1 MPGIRTEIT
10 EITTGL
16 AMLGYQSVTRALE
29 VRPRH
34 ITHVDETVFDRL
46 EQAWTSGRYRAD
58 FDAAWSNGTV
68 FARSPLGLRGRPPWT
83 LEWKGHHRPASKSI
97 ETIPADLRV
106 DHVYL
111 VSCKYGSQILHNAG
125 PAALIDHG
133 LASTGPVAR
142 SDWFDAI
149 SPEAFRAV
157 WRPFFDEVG
166 LPSSATPNSL
176 TTGDREI
183 IKAALATN
191 ALDTDTDSY
200 REFVRDVSI
209 RSADRW
215 RRRVHTRAQRTELY
229 WRLLR
234 MQAAPYYVL
243 GATRASEPMR
253 YRVGTPWDF
262 SQRFD
267 ISALDITPG
276 HRGQPS
282 VDWTV
287 HVTGTDG
294 SAHRVEGHVEIRWSH
309 GKLTGSPEA
318 KVYLDTPPAHVPGYD
333 ELSPPTDRLERRGPG
348 VFRSPPDVGS

>member
-16 AMLGYQSVTRALE
+16 AMLGYQDITRALE

-34 ITHVDETVFDRL
+34 ITHVDEAVFDRL
-46 EQAWTSGRYRAD
+46 EEAWTSERYRSD
-58 FDAAWSNGTV
+58 FEAAWSNGSV

-111 VSCKYGSQILHNAG
+111 ISCKYGSQILHNAG
-125 PAALIDHG
+125 PAALFDHC

-142 SDWFDAI
+142 SNWFETI
-149 SPEAFRAV
+149 SPDAFREV
-157 WRPFFDEVG
+157 WRPYFDDLG
-166 LPSSATPNSL
+166 LPATTTPSTL
-176 TTGDREI
+176 TSGDRENL
-183 IKAALATN
+183 KAALTTD
-191 ALDTDTDSY
+191 ALDTESDVY

-215 RRRVHTRAQRTELY
+215 RRRVRSSSERAEMY

-243 GATRASEPMR
+243 GATRAAEPLR

-262 SQRFD
+262 AQRYT
-267 ISALDITPG
+267 IAELDIAPG

-282 VDWTV
+282 VDWTARM
-287 HVTGTDG
+287 TDFEG
-294 SAHRVEGHVEIRWSH
+294 RSHRVDGHVEVRWSH

-318 KVYLDTPPAHVPGYD
+318 KVYLDTPPPDVPGYD
-333 ELSPPTDRLERRGPG
+333 DLSTTDEIDPG
-348 VFRSPPDVGS
+348 TTAVFRIEPDEAG